1 MRVNPKGLVVI
12 GLVAGAA
19 ACSSQTTT
27 PSAVTDAA
35 GMPADNVILGVEH
48 NMTNEGIRT
57 GVLHSDTAYLYESS
71 RRMDLRG
78 VRIQFHGETGAET
91 GTLTSTTGEY
101 DIGTGS
107 FVARG
112 DVVLITD
119 GPNGPRR
126 LETEELHYDVDGDR
140 LWSEVP
146 FVMREGGATT
156 RGTSF
161 RSDSQ
166 FRTWSVTGAETEGG
180 IPQGQGG
187 GVSF

>member
-1 MRVNPKGLVVI
+1 MRVNPKLCIVI
-12 GLVAGAA
+12 VLAAGAA
-19 ACSSQTTT
+19 ACGSQTTT
-27 PSAVTDAA
+27 PSAVTDAE
-35 GMPADNVILGVEH
+35 GLPADNVILGVEH

-57 GVLHSDTAYLYESS
+57 GVLHSDTAFLYESS

-78 VRIQFHGETGAET
+78 VRIQFYGDTGVET

-101 DIGTGS
+101 DVGTGS

-119 GPNGPRR
+119 GPDGERR
-126 LETEELHYDVDGDR
+126 LETEELHYDVERDR
-140 LWSEVP
+140 LWSDVP
-146 FVMREGGATT
+146 FVMREGGAIT

-180 IPQGQGG
+180 IPQGRS